1 MSDQLSKVFG
11 IDLGTTYSCISYV
24 DEHGKPVIVPNF
36 ENNRVTPSVVFFDE
50 DQIIVGQEAKNSL
63 TVYPDQVVSFVKRDM
78 GNENFLFEYN
88 GETYKPEEISSY
100 ILKKLVQ
107 DASQNLGEEIREVV
121 ITCPAYFGINE
132 REATRKAGEI
142 AGLNVKA
149 IINEPTAA
157 AIAYGLE
164 KGGDKVVLVYDL
176 GGGTFDVTMIE
187 ITANSIQVIVTGGDH
202 NLGGKNWDDEIIKY
216 LASCFNE
223 ETGLDEDILEDP
235 ETRGELQLRA
245 ESAKKTLTQRPK
257 ANLAVNHDGEKV
269 KVELTREKF
278 EDLTKEH
285 LERTIEL
292 TRDMLEE
299 AKKKG
304 YEGFDEIILVGGSTR
319 MPQIKSRIDENFN
332 TDAKSFDPDE
342 AVAKGAA
349 MFGWNTSISDR
360 LIEEIAANTGKKAEE
375 INLSEVDDG
384 VKEKVEQKFADNTG
398 LTLNDVKKA
407 QKKIGTVASKSFGVI
422 AFDENDVEKLFNLI
436 IKNDRVP
443 AEITQEFGTHQ
454 PNQSSIEIRIMES
467 EVSDKKTE
475 QEHGENIGTAVLTL
489 PAGLPAGSPI
499 KITFTINTEGRLDM
513 RAVEETENRVIETS
527 IDTKSVISDEEL
539 ELAKQRSQSVKIM

>member
-164 KGGDKVVLVYDL
+164 KG
-176 GGGTFDVTMIE
+176 E
-187 ITANSIQVIVTGGDH
+187 IKSF
-202 NLGGKNWDDEIIKY
+202 W
-216 LASCFNE
+216 CM
-223 ETGLDEDILEDP
+223 ILE
-235 ETRGELQLRA
+235 GGLL
-245 ESAKKTLTQRPK
+245 
-257 ANLAVNHDGEKV
+257 
-269 KVELTREKF
+269 
-278 EDLTKEH
+278 
-285 LERTIEL
+285 
-292 TRDMLEE
+292 ML
-299 AKKKG
+299 
-304 YEGFDEIILVGGSTR
+304 L
-319 MPQIKSRIDENFN
+319 
-332 TDAKSFDPDE
+332 
-342 AVAKGAA
+342 
-349 MFGWNTSISDR
+349 
-360 LIEEIAANTGKKAEE
+360 
-375 INLSEVDDG
+375 
-384 VKEKVEQKFADNTG
+384 
-398 LTLNDVKKA
+398 
-407 QKKIGTVASKSFGVI
+407 
-422 AFDENDVEKLFNLI
+422 
-436 IKNDRVP
+436 
-443 AEITQEFGTHQ
+443 
-454 PNQSSIEIRIMES
+454 
-467 EVSDKKTE
+467 
-475 QEHGENIGTAVLTL
+475 
-489 PAGLPAGSPI
+489 
-499 KITFTINTEGRLDM
+499 
-513 RAVEETENRVIETS
+513 
-527 IDTKSVISDEEL
+527 
-539 ELAKQRSQSVKIM
+539 